1 MALEELES
9 YSKKTLKGDHGEIE
23 IAAHHDRDA
32 SFGPQIVRKGQA
44 RITGMDDQ
52 ILSLYAKG
60 MPLISK
66 PGGYTV
72 LFTGSRKSKLL
83 TNSGYLFSVTVR
95 YLFSAIIMTTLFFKF
110 YSLNQV
116 FVFQ

>member
-23 IAAHHDRDA
+23 IAAPHDRDA

-83 TNSGYLFSVTVR
+83 TNSVTVR